1 LTWSRFIARL
11 SPQLTFGLNST
22 LAYASAGLLTAAL
35 HETGH
40 GLAAQS
46 LGFAPRIYAFYEDN
60 PSGTT
65 AQDLIILAA
74 GPLTSLAL
82 GVLFLALFQRGQPR
96 YTFGRLFLFW
106 LGWLGVLEFVNYL
119 VVTPWL
125 SAGDTAQI
133 ANRLGWALWPRYLV
147 AAAGIGIVVLLAR
160 PAAVTML
167 AVAPESIPIKSP
179 ADRRRFIFG
188 GFYLPLFAGTLL
200 SGLGGIGTLAV
211 AVGYG
216 LLAGLG
222 NIDLI
227 GTAMYSARGS
237 LVVPERRNGAPLR
250 IEPMAVVLFVLIVA
264 AYIALLSHG
273 LPV

>member
-1 LTWSRFIARL
+1 
-11 SPQLTFGLNST
+11 
-22 LAYASAGLLTAAL
+22 LTAAL

-82 GVLFLALFQRGQPR
+82 GMLFLALFQRGEPR
-96 YTFGRLFLFW
+96 YTFGRLLLFW
-106 LGWLGVLEFVNYL
+106 FAWLGVLEFVNYL
-119 VVTPWL
+119 IVTPWL
-125 SAGDTAQI
+125 SVGDTAQI
-133 ANRLGWALWPRYLV
+133 ANRLGWPLWPRYLV
-147 AAAGIGIVVLLAR
+147 AAAGIAIVVLLGR
-160 PAAVTML
+160 PAARSML
-167 AVAPESIPIKSP
+167 AVAPESIPIESP
-179 ADRRRFIFG
+179 ADRRRFIFR

-200 SGLGGIGTLAV
+200 SGLGGIGTPIA

-216 LLAGLG
+216 LLAGFG
-222 NIDLI
+222 DIDLI
-227 GTAMYSARGS
+227 AMAMYSSRGL
-237 LVVPERRNGAPLR
+237 LVVPGRTSGAPLR
-250 IEPMAVVLFVLIVA
+250 IEPMAIVLFGLVVA
-264 AYIALLSHG
+264 AYIALLSRG